1 VHSNEI
7 ELFYKVIESPV
18 GQLIIIANESNLVE
32 IKFGYKKDEEI
43 PVNFVKKDI
52 HPILRNTEIQLD
64 EYFQGQRKKFELLLF
79 MSGTEFQQKVW
90 KQLQSIPFGETIS
103 YQKLAER
110 VGDKKKARAVGN
122 ANGKN
127 PIPIIV
133 PCHRVIAKDGS
144 LGGFGGGLPIKR
156 YLLEL
161 EGIFLN
167 SQK

>member
-7 ELFYKVIESPV
+7 EMFYKEIESPV
-18 GQLIIIANESNLVE
+18 GQLLLLASENKLLEIRFNSSIENDEFADDVE
-32 IKFGYKKDEEI
+32 EKCDL
-43 PVNFVKKDI
+43 
-52 HPILRNTEIQLD
+52 PIFHDTEVQLD
-64 EYFQGQRKKFELLLF
+64 EYFRGKRDSFSIPMILD
-79 MSGTEFQQKVW
+79 GTEFQQKVW

-103 YQKLAER
+103 YQELAER

-127 PIPIIV
+127 PIPIII

-156 YLLEL
+156 HLLEL
-161 EGIFLN
+161 EGIVLN
-167 SQK
+167 S

>member
-1 VHSNEI
+1 MVAPR
-7 ELFYKVIESPV
+7 FFKKIESPI
-18 GQLIIIANESNLVE
+18 GQLLLLALDDKLLEIRFYNSIENDEIADDVE
-32 IKFGYKKDEEI
+32 EKCDL
-43 PVNFVKKDI
+43 
-52 HPILRNTEIQLD
+52 PIFHDTELQLN
-64 EYFQGQRKKFELLLF
+64 EYFRGKRKSFSIPMTLD
-79 MSGTEFQQKVW
+79 GTEFQQKVW
-90 KQLQSIPFGETIS
+90 KQLQLIPFGETIS
-103 YQKLAER
+103 YQELAER
-110 VGDKKKARAVGN
+110 VGDRKKARAVGN

-161 EGIFLN
+161 EGIVLN

>member
-1 VHSNEI
+1 MVAPK
-7 ELFYKVIESPV
+7 FFKKIESPI
-18 GQLIIIANESNLVE
+18 GQLMLLASEDKLLE
-32 IKFGYKKDEEI
+32 IKFNSSTENAEFSDNAEE
-43 PVNFVKKDI
+43 KSDL
-52 HPILRNTEIQLD
+52 PIFHDTEVQLD
-64 EYFQGQRKKFELLLF
+64 EYFRGKRDSFSIPIVLN
-79 MSGTEFQQKVW
+79 GTEFQQKVW
-90 KQLQSIPFGETIS
+90 KQLQSIPYGETIS
-103 YQKLAER
+103 YQQLAKH
-110 VGDKKKARAVGN
+110 VGDGKKARAVGN

-161 EGIFLN
+161 EGIVLN

>member
-1 VHSNEI
+1 MVAPR
-7 ELFYKVIESPV
+7 FFKKIESPV
-18 GQLIIIANESNLVE
+18 GQLLLLASEDKLLEIRFNSSIENDNVVE
-32 IKFGYKKDEEI
+32 KCDL
-43 PVNFVKKDI
+43 
-52 HPILRNTEIQLD
+52 PIFHKTEAQLD
-64 EYFQGQRKKFELLLF
+64 EYFLGKRNSFSIPISLN
-79 MSGTEFQQKVW
+79 GTKFQQKVW

-103 YQKLAER
+103 YQELAER

-156 YLLEL
+156 YLLKL
-161 EGIFLN
+161 ERAVYE
-167 SQK
+167 K